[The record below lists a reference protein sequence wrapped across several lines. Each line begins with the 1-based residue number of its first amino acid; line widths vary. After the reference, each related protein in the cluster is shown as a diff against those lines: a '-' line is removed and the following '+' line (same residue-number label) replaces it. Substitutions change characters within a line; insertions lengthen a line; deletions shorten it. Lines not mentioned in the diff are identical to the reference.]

1 MTYARVPPDISLV
14 PTASEKKLLQQR
26 IADTGGMEAL
36 LVRFAEGQSLQTL
49 ANAFGCKPAQIASLL
64 RQPEWKE
71 KYEHAKKI
79 KAELAIDKGLE
90 AVNMATPE
98 TASVAKLQWEAQRW
112 VAGKLD
118 SDAYGDKPQVAVQVN
133 LGSLHLDA
141 LRAFNT
147 DSDPLS

>member
-1 MTYARVPPDISLV
+1 MAGMAGPGLAWHGVARQARQVG
-14 PTASEKKLLQQR
+14 AQR
-26 IADTGGMEAL
+26 GEAWKGKAGMATTG
-36 LVRFAEGQSLQTL
+36 RKT
-49 ANAFGCKPAQIASLL
+49 
-64 RQPEWKE
+64 KE
-71 KYEHAKKI
+71 KDMAIPPNYMKKI

-90 AVNMATPE
+90 AVNLATPE

>member
-1 MTYARVPPDISLV
+1 MTYAKAPPDISLV
-14 PTASEKKLLQQR
+14 PSASERKKLLER

-36 LVRFAEGQSLQTL
+36 LVRFAEGQSLQDL

-64 RQPEWKE
+64 RHPDWKE

-79 KAELAIDKGLE
+79 KAELAIDKGLR
-90 AVNMATPE
+90 AVEYATPE

-141 LRAFNT
+141 LRSINA